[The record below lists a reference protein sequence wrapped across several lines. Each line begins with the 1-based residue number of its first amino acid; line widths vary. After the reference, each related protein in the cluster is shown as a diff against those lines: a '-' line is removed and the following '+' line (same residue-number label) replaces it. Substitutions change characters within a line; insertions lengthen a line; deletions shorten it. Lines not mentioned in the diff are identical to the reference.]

1 MATSGISNRVL
12 QVDVG
17 ACTAEPVITE
27 QVSDLNCVDIFPST
41 RMLSGSDDL
50 LYFGTTDGFLAS
62 YNPTGNS
69 IIKQIDLN
77 HFSSDT
83 KTRVVGF
90 LSEPI
95 DGFIMGIVA
104 DTLIAN
110 GNPSSRR
117 LFKFDI
123 TNNIVTYQN
132 ISELL
137 LNDELYPG
145 VVSLQ

>member
-12 QVDVG
+12 QVYVG
-17 ACTAEPVITE
+17 TCTAEPVITE
-27 QVSDLNCVDIFPST
+27 QVADLNSFGILAST
-41 RMLSGSDDL
+41 RMLSTSDDL

-62 YNPTGNS
+62 YNPSGS
-69 IIKQIDLN
+69 IIKQIDLTDN
-77 HFSSDT
+77 KGET

-104 DTLIAN
+104 DTLSAN

-123 TNNIVTYQN
+123 KNNLVTYQN
-132 ISELL
+132 ISNLL
-137 LNDELYPG
+137 VNDELYPG

>member
-1 MATSGISNRVL
+1 MATSGIFNRVL
-12 QVDVG
+12 QLDVG

-27 QVSDLNCVDIFPST
+27 QVYDLNSVDTLPAT
-41 RMLSGSDDL
+41 RMLSASDDL

-62 YNPTGNS
+62 YNSSGNS
-69 IIKQIDLN
+69 IIKQIDLTDN
-77 HFSSDT
+77 NGET

-104 DTLIAN
+104 DTLITS

-123 TNNIVTYQN
+123 KNNLLTYQN
-132 ISELL
+132 VTNLL
-137 LNDELYPG
+137 VNDELYPG

>member
-1 MATSGISNRVL
+1 LSYIKDNKTDMATSGISNRVL

-62 YNPTGNS
+62 YNPSGNS
-69 IIKQIDLN
+69 IIKQIDLTDN
-77 HFSSDT
+77 NGEA

-95 DGFIMGIVA
+95 DGFIMGVVA

-110 GNPSSRR
+110 TSS
-117 LFKFDI
+117 
-123 TNNIVTYQN
+123 
-132 ISELL
+132 
-137 LNDELYPG
+137 G
-145 VVSLQ
+145 VRPYI